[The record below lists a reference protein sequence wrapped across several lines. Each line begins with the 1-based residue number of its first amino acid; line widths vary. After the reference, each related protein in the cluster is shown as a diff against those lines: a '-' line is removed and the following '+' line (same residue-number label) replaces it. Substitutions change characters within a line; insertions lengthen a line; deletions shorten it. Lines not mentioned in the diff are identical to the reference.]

1 LKYNVFGKMIG
12 LLLFPGI
19 LKSKHHI
26 LAWSTGIC
34 L

>member
-1 LKYNVFGKMIG
+1 MIG

-26 LAWSTGIC
+26 LAWSTGSVFKEYG
-34 L
+34 